1 ATATGAA
8 HSLIRG
14 RNRQRRAQQYERVGH
29 SRPALGSGLPRLRWG
44 HLIEGDL
51 AGYRCHV
58 GHTYTAELM
67 SMALDESLRQGLA
80 SALRALEERR
90 ALARRPA
97 EQAKR

>member
-67 SMALDESLRQGLA
+67 SLALDESLR
-80 SALRALEERR
+80 RALGSAQRAPEERV
-90 ALARRPA
+90 APARKLYD
-97 EQAKR
+97 QAP